1 MKRGICVLVLAAF
14 VSHALASSET
24 VAADDPLSAV
34 LKRGG
39 RAVSLDLKVRKKKP
53 DSLQRFLEM
62 LDGSVPNAYATGFVV
77 GDGLVMT
84 AYHVVSG
91 GLSPQKRSMLGF
103 SRDEQLKVEAY
114 VNGSEA
120 TVIKIDPEA
129 DLALLRVR
137 GTKKQAGALAF
148 QLTPTPAPDE
158 MLHVVARPNGG
169 SGGQSVRRGV
179 FSGTYTYRGQ
189 EYLSAKIE
197 GRDGF
202 SGSPVY
208 NDRGEIVGVFSGYD
222 STKKVA
228 LISPAARAQ
237 KLLADYASD
246 LSAEPPRAPDAPA
259 RDERR
264 P

>member
-1 MKRGICVLVLAAF
+1 MKRGICVLVLAAL
-14 VSHALASSET
+14 VSHALATTET
-24 VAADDPLSAV
+24 GAAEDPLSAV

-91 GLSPQKRSMLGF
+91 GLSPQKRTMLGF

-114 VNGSEA
+114 VNGCEA

-129 DLALLRVR
+129 DLALLRVC
-137 GTKKQAGALAF
+137 GTKKQVGALAF
-148 QLTPTPAPDE
+148 QPAPTPDE
-158 MLHVVARPNGG
+158 MLHVIARPN
-169 SGGQSVRRGV
+169 GGQSVRRGV
-179 FSGTYTYRGQ
+179 FSGPYTYRGQ
-189 EYLSAKIE
+189 QYLSAKIE

-208 NDRGEIVGVFSGYD
+208 NDRGELVGVFSGYD
-222 STKKVA
+222 STRKVA

-237 KLLADYASD
+237 KLLEDYASGLRAAPPTPHD
-246 LSAEPPRAPDAPA
+246 AEA
-259 RDERR
+259 RDEHRR
-264 P
+264 